1 MWKRGKTNG
10 KEEKL
15 VKTRGTIS
23 ERDENSD
30 QKLKPSEKRW
40 KLAKRKKKTS
50 EKRKKNSETKRK
62 TSEKRNKK
70 R

>member
-1 MWKRGKTNG
+1 MKKRKTNG
-10 KEEKL
+10 KEKKL

-30 QKLKPSEKRW
+30 QKLKPGEKIW

-50 EKRKKNSETKRK
+50 EKRTKNSEAKSK
-62 TSEKRNKK
+62 TREKRNKN
-70 R
+70 

>member
-1 MWKRGKTNG
+1 M
-10 KEEKL
+10 
-15 VKTRGTIS
+15 KTRGTIS

-50 EKRKKNSETKRK
+50 EKRTKKY
-62 TSEKRNKK
+62 RNKK
-70 R
+70 EN

>member
-30 QKLKPSEKRW
+30 QKLKPCEKRW

-50 EKRKKNSETKRK
+50 EKRTKKY
-62 TSEKRNKK
+62 RNKK
-70 R
+70 

>member
-10 KEEKL
+10 KETKL

-30 QKLKPSEKRW
+30 QKLKPSEKIW

-50 EKRKKNSETKRK
+50 EKRTKNTETKSK
-62 TSEKRNKK
+62 TSEKRNKT
-70 R
+70 

>member
-30 QKLKPSEKRW
+30 QKLKPSEKIK

-50 EKRKKNSETKRK
+50 EKRTKK
-62 TSEKRNKK
+62 
-70 R
+70 

>member
-10 KEEKL
+10 KETKL

-30 QKLKPSEKRW
+30 QKLKPSEKY
-40 KLAKRKKKTS
+40 
-50 EKRKKNSETKRK
+50 EK
-62 TSEKRNKK
+62 
-70 R
+70 

>member
-10 KEEKL
+10 KETKL

-30 QKLKPSEKRW
+30 QKLKPSEKIW

-50 EKRKKNSETKRK
+50 EKRTKKY
-62 TSEKRNKK
+62 RNKK
-70 R
+70 